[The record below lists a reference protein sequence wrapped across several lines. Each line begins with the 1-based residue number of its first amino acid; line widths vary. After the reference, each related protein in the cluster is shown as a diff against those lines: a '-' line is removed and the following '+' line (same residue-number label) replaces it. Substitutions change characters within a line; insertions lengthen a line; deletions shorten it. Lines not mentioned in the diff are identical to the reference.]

1 MDNGSGMRYEDLKLI
16 GERYATSKCHSL
28 SDLGN
33 LCYHGYRGEALA
45 SIIATCGIVKL
56 CTRHCLSST
65 AYCKIFHHGHGLEV
79 CVSTTNRASV
89 GTTVTIHDIFYNLP
103 VRKKTINE
111 HQECDKVRRVLIGVS
126 LIHPYVSFSLRNNQT
141 TECLL
146 QTKKTDSIIRNFTH
160 IFGTQ
165 IAEGLHEV
173 SISHSGFKLSG
184 YISTNG
190 YHNKSYQFLYVNK
203 RLLKQTK
210 LHSQISQ
217 LLGNSLIA
225 RKVSKQ
231 NFVNIEK
238 YPPEFGSPKRSLE
251 TCGVYLL
258 NIECSLN
265 EYDISLEP
273 AKTLVEFKRWNDVH
287 TAVELLVKEFLI
299 KHNLILGITQSH
311 VCSHNEELG
320 NVTRDRSPVDSSL
333 GIAYGLHSKLA
344 QRFPIVIGPYTP
356 SNSPSP
362 SLIKPF
368 NSSHKSLSPESD
380 KENNEINLSDTNND
394 MENQSSFTTDDI
406 KSQPPSQYTR
416 TLIGLHVPMRSP
428 LNSKSI
434 ATKLSHMTAA
444 SRLNPLSAIPP
455 PPPPP
460 PLQFHN
466 LSLQTCIAPAWY
478 WNQPVQYRSQSKLD
492 QSIQLIDQSSSNE
505 GTNPTLSNDFLS
517 TNKPLTTSTASF
529 ITPFLFGVKCC
540 ESQFTSQLSNIPQHM
555 TQSSNDP
562 QHMTQSSNVSQ
573 HMTQSSSNPQH
584 MTQSS
589 NDPQHMTQSSTI
601 PHMTQSSN
609 IPQHMTQSSTIPHMT
624 QSSNIPQHMTQSSTI
639 PHMTQSSTIPHMT
652 QSSTILHVTQS
663 STIPQHTTHSSSI
676 PQCITH
682 SSSITQQSTLSPKSS
697 SCVTQV
703 SNEQMNSSSMV
714 TSNENNLCSEQNEG
728 CLEIVNIS
736 SPSPPLL
743 TCDSSN
749 ETSPTLV
756 VTNDRVLSKRDTITN
771 TWKSHTN
778 HVTGQTLYVHKT
790 TGNCTSEI
798 PSNIPT
804 TLMTCDDITITSCGQ
819 SYGHCPPRAAPH
831 LSYGYSPI
839 LPRPKHVRQNISN
852 NETVFEDE
860 CDHDEPEKQSKW
872 RIESHVSSLLNSWT
886 NPAFAGGD
894 KVYTKIYQLL
904 SVSNTEFIHLQD
916 IINVGLSSEKSS
928 EIKIHSIIHP
938 YKFSHQ
944 MFNDIKVN

>member
-1 MDNGSGMRYEDLKLI
+1 MDNGSGMRCEDLKVI

-28 SDLGN
+28 SDLDN

-45 SIIATCGIVKL
+45 SIVATCGIVKL

-65 AYCKIFHHGHGLEV
+65 TYCKIFHHGHGLEV

-126 LIHPYVSFSLRNNQT
+126 LIHPSVSFSLRNNQT

-225 RKVSKQ
+225 RKVTKQ
-231 NFVNIEK
+231 DFVNIEK

-251 TCGVYLL
+251 RFGVYLL

-287 TAVELLVKEFLI
+287 TAVELLVKAFLI
-299 KHNLILGITQSH
+299 NHNLTLGITRSQ

-333 GIAYGLHSKLA
+333 GIVYGLHSKLA
-344 QRFPIVIGPYTP
+344 QRFPIVIGPHTP
-356 SNSPSP
+356 STSPSP

-368 NSSHKSLSPESD
+368 NSSHMSLSPESD
-380 KENNEINLSDTNND
+380 KENNEINLSNTNND

-406 KSQPPSQYTR
+406 KSQPPSRYTR

-460 PLQFHN
+460 PPPPQFHN
-466 LSLQTCIAPAWY
+466 LSLQTCIAPARY

-492 QSIQLIDQSSSNE
+492 HSIQLIDQSSSNE
-505 GTNPTLSNDFLS
+505 IYKGTNPTLSNDFLS
-517 TNKPLTTSTASF
+517 TNKPLITSTASF

-555 TQSSNDP
+555 TQSFDIP
-562 QHMTQSSNVSQ
+562 Q
-573 HMTQSSSNPQH
+573 
-584 MTQSS
+584 
-589 NDPQHMTQSSTI
+589 
-601 PHMTQSSN
+601 HMTQSSN

-624 QSSNIPQHMTQSSTI
+624 QSSNIPQHMTQSSDTPQHMTQSSTI
-639 PHMTQSSTIPHMT
+639 PHMTQSSDIPHMTQSSNIPQHMTQSSDIPQHMTQSSTIPHMTQSSDIPQHMTQSSTIPHMT

-663 STIPQHTTHSSSI
+663 SSIPQYMTHSSSI

-682 SSSITQQSTLSPKSS
+682 SSIITQQSTLSPKSS

-714 TSNENNLCSEQNEG
+714 TSNENNLSSEHNEG

-736 SPSPPLL
+736 SPSPPPLL

-756 VTNDRVLSKRDTITN
+756 VTNDRVLSKRDTITSM
-771 TWKSHTN
+771 WKSHVK
-778 HVTGQTLYVHKT
+778 HMTGQTLYVHKT

-798 PSNIPT
+798 PSNIPS
-804 TLMTCDDITITSCGQ
+804 TLMTRDDITITSCGQ

-872 RIESHVSSLLNSWT
+872 RIESRVSSLFNNWT

-894 KVYTKIYQLL
+894 KVYTKIYQLI
-904 SVSNTEFIHLQD
+904 V
-916 IINVGLSSEKSS
+916 INIL
-928 EIKIHSIIHP
+928 
-938 YKFSHQ
+938 Y
-944 MFNDIKVN
+944 